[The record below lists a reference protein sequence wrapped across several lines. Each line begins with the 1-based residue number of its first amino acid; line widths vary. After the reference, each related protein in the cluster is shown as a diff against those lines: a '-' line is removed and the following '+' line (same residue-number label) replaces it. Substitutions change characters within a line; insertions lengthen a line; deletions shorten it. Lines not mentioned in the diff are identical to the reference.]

1 MQFYYGLGRKTL
13 ICKRFIYLSLATI
26 KNLEINDSSSHGSS
40 SITLRFKNS
49 ILQRLRHDA
58 KQKRINVN
66 TLCSQI
72 IGDHAEY
79 GSYAST
85 SGMISFPKS
94 LMIRMMEG
102 LSEKEVEK
110 LSENIAKNEFKDL
123 ILLLK
128 GEYSLESFLDTI
140 KAWLRI
146 SNFQYSYNIDAEKRH
161 KLVIQHDMGRRW
173 SLYFEKLFFH
183 AFYSL
188 NLVGS
193 KLHYEATDN
202 IVAFTIQE

>member
-1 MQFYYGLGRKTL
+1 MATTKT
-13 ICKRFIYLSLATI
+13 I
-26 KNLEINDSSSHGSS
+26 EINDSSSESNGSS
-40 SITLRFKNS
+40 SITLRFRNS

-72 IGDHAEY
+72 LGDHTEY
-79 GSYAST
+79 SSYAST

-94 LMIRMMEG
+94 LLMRMMEG
-102 LSEKEVEK
+102 LTEKEVDK

-128 GEYSLESFLDTI
+128 GEYNLKSFLDTVE
-140 KAWLRI
+140 AWLRI
-146 SNFQYSYNIDAEKRH
+146 SNFQYSHNTDTKNKHR
-161 KLVIQHDMGRRW
+161 LVIQHDMGRRW

-188 NLVGS
+188 NLIGS
-193 KLHYEATDN
+193 SLHCEATDN
-202 IVAFTIQE
+202 LVAFTIQE

>member
-1 MQFYYGLGRKTL
+1 MVLNERLNMQAFNTFTMATTKT
-13 ICKRFIYLSLATI
+13 
-26 KNLEINDSSSHGSS
+26 LEINDSSSNGSS
-40 SITLRFKNS
+40 SITLRFRNS
-49 ILQRLRHDA
+49 ILQRLRHYA

-94 LMIRMMEG
+94 LLIRMMEG

-128 GEYSLESFLDTI
+128 GEYSLNSFLDTVE
-140 KAWLRI
+140 AWLRI
-146 SNFQYSYNIDAEKRH
+146 SNFQYSYNTDTEKKH
-161 KLVIQHDMGRRW
+161 KLVIQHDMGKRW
-173 SLYFEKLFFH
+173 SIYFEKLFFH

-188 NLVGS
+188 NLIGS
-193 KLHYEATDN
+193 KLHCEATDN

>member
-1 MQFYYGLGRKTL
+1 MKAFYTFAMATTKTL
-13 ICKRFIYLSLATI
+13 EI
-26 KNLEINDSSSHGSS
+26 KDNSSDSSGST
-40 SITLRFKNS
+40 SITLRFRNS
-49 ILQRLRHDA
+49 ILQKLRHDA

-94 LMIRMMEG
+94 LLIRMMEG
-102 LSEKEVEK
+102 LSETEVEK

-128 GEYSLESFLDTI
+128 GEYSLQSYLDTVE
-140 KAWLRI
+140 AWLRV
-146 SNFQYSYNIDAEKRH
+146 SNFQYSYNIDAEKKH
-161 KLVIQHDMGRRW
+161 KLVIQHDMGKRW
-173 SLYFEKLFFH
+173 SIYFEKLFFH

-193 KLHYEATDN
+193 RLHCEATDN

>member
-1 MQFYYGLGRKTL
+1 MASTKT
-13 ICKRFIYLSLATI
+13 
-26 KNLEINDSSSHGSS
+26 LEINDSSSESNGSS
-40 SITLRFKNS
+40 SITLRFRNS

-66 TLCSQI
+66 TLCAQI
-72 IGDHAEY
+72 IGDHTEY

-94 LMIRMMEG
+94 LLVRMMEG
-102 LSEKEVEK
+102 LSVNEVEK

-123 ILLLK
+123 VLLLK
-128 GEYSLESFLDTI
+128 GEYSLKSFLDTVE
-140 KAWLRI
+140 AWLRI
-146 SNFQYSYNIDAEKRH
+146 SNFQYSYNTDTEKKH
-161 KLVIQHDMGRRW
+161 KLVIQHDMGKRW
-173 SLYFEKLFFH
+173 SIYFEKLFFH

-188 NLVGS
+188 NLIGS
-193 KLHYEATDN
+193 RLHCEATDN

>member
-1 MQFYYGLGRKTL
+1 MVLNERLNMQAFNTFTMATTKT
-13 ICKRFIYLSLATI
+13 
-26 KNLEINDSSSHGSS
+26 LEINDSSSNGSS
-40 SITLRFKNS
+40 SITLRFRNS

-94 LMIRMMEG
+94 LLIRMMEG

-128 GEYSLESFLDTI
+128 GEYSLNSFLDTVE
-140 KAWLRI
+140 AWLRI
-146 SNFQYSYNIDAEKRH
+146 SNFQYSYNTDTEKKH
-161 KLVIQHDMGRRW
+161 KLVIQHDMGKRW
-173 SLYFEKLFFH
+173 SIYFEKLFFH

-188 NLVGS
+188 NLIGS
-193 KLHYEATDN
+193 KLHCEATDN